1 MSRENR
7 MLLLLFVGMA
17 ALFTFF
23 RIRYPNLGSSAN
35 EEHPAMQ
42 TPALRVACETKHL
55 PAVEKVARRYELE
68 FGVQVMLTG
77 VSGAIA
83 SKKEYDLVIRKSQP
97 EPAQNGPLGGNQFLV
112 TIPPADGEKESQTIL
127 RATVFST
134 TNARKQG
141 ASRFARYLLARDKG
155 LPFLLPNKSAAAK
168 ADPWNENP
176 QPTVLV
182 QKAAFPFLQPELKHF
197 EENEGVRLL
206 LTTGNCE
213 FLSRKARA
221 DKTVDAVI
229 SFGANCDLGV
239 AAPRW
244 RPMPIPGRQIILAT
258 SRQSVPFLDKGASQ
272 HASLRLGGVQGI
284 HALILKQMPQHAWPQ
299 RVRQLLASQPIA
311 EYAKPQSLLRAVAQ
325 RKIDVGIILEQPNQQ
340 ANPQI
345 RLESLPNPAARLPI
359 LFWISQ
365 NSNYRQL
372 LSRLCASMSRQQ
384 PAANN

>member
-1 MSRENR
+1 

-23 RIRYPNLGSSAN
+23 RVRYPNLGGGAN

-42 TPALRVACETKHL
+42 TPTLQIACETKHL

-68 FGVQVMLTG
+68 FGVQVTLAG
-77 VSGAIA
+77 VSVDVVPEE
-83 SKKEYDLVIRKSQP
+83 EYDLVIRRSQP
-97 EPAQNGPLGGNQFLV
+97 DPSQSRPLGENQFLA
-112 TIPPADGEKESQTIL
+112 TIPSVDGEKESQTIL

-155 LPFLLPNKSAAAK
+155 LPLLAPDKSSNAN

-182 QKAAFPFLQPELKHF
+182 EEAAFPFLQPELKHF

-206 LTTGNCE
+206 LTTGDCD

-229 SFGANCDLGV
+229 SFGADCDLGV

-244 RPMPIPGRQIILAT
+244 RPMQIPSRQIVLAT
-258 SRQSVPFLDKGASQ
+258 SRQSKPFLDKGATQ
-272 HASLRLGGVQGI
+272 PASLRLGGVRGI
-284 HALILKQMPQHAWPQ
+284 HNLLLKQTPQHAWPQ
-299 RVRQLLASQPIA
+299 RLRQLLVAQSTA
-311 EYAKPQSLLRAVAQ
+311 EYAKPQSLLRAIAQ

-340 ANPQI
+340 ANSQI
-345 RLESLPNPAARLPI
+345 RLETLPNAAARLPI

-365 NSNYRQL
+365 SSNYRQL

-384 PAANN
+384 PAADN

>member
-7 MLLLLFVGMA
+7 MLILLFVGMA

-23 RIRYPNLGSSAN
+23 RIRYPNLGGGAN
-35 EEHPAMQ
+35 EEHPAMRM
-42 TPALRVACETKHL
+42 PLLRVACEAKHL

-68 FGVQVMLTG
+68 FGVQVTLAG
-77 VSGAIA
+77 VSGDIVP
-83 SKKEYDLVIRKSQP
+83 EEECDLVIRRTQP
-97 EPAQNGPLGGNQFLV
+97 EPAQSVPLGANQFLV
-112 TIPPADGEKESQTIL
+112 TIPPANGEKEGQTIL
-127 RATVFST
+127 SATVFST

-155 LPFLLPNKSAAAK
+155 LPLLLPNKSAAN

-182 QKAAFPFLQPELKHF
+182 QKAAFPFLQPELKLF

-206 LTTGNCE
+206 LTTGNCA
-213 FLSRKARA
+213 FLSRKTHAA
-221 DKTVDAVI
+221 KTVDAMI

-239 AAPRW
+239 ANPRW
-244 RPMPIPGRQIILAT
+244 RPMPIPARQIILAT
-258 SRQSVPFLDKGASQ
+258 PRQSLPFLDEGISPPV
-272 HASLRLGGVQGI
+272 SLRLGGVQGI
-284 HALILKQMPQHAWPQ
+284 NEIILKQMPQHIWPQ
-299 RVRQLLASQPIA
+299 RLRQLLAAQPIA
-311 EYAKPQSLLRAVAQ
+311 EYAKPQSLLRSIAQ

-345 RLESLPNPAARLPI
+345 RIESLPNAAARLPI

-365 NSNYRQL
+365 DSNYRQL
-372 LSRLCASMSRQQ
+372 LSRLSASMSRRQLMKQ
-384 PAANN
+384 N

>member
-1 MSRENR
+1 

-23 RIRYPNLGSSAN
+23 RIRYPNIGGVAGK
-35 EEHPAMQ
+35 HPAMQ
-42 TPALRVACETKHL
+42 TPALRVACEAEHL
-55 PAVEKVARRYELE
+55 PAVGKVARAYELE
-68 FGVQVMLTG
+68 FGVRVMLAG
-77 VSGAIA
+77 VSGA
-83 SKKEYDLVIRKSQP
+83 KKKYDLVIRGSQP
-97 EPAQNGPLGGNQFLV
+97 DPAPSSSLGGNQFLV
-112 TIPPADGEKESQTIL
+112 TLPSADSEKEVRTIL

-134 TNARKQG
+134 TNAQKQG
-141 ASRFARYLLARDKG
+141 ASRFARYLFARDKG
-155 LPFLLPNKSAAAK
+155 LPLLVPNKSAVAN

-182 QKAAFPFLQPELKHF
+182 WEAAFPFLQPELKLF

-206 LTTGNCE
+206 LMTGDCE
-213 FLSRKARA
+213 FLSRKAHA

-239 AAPRW
+239 AHPRW
-244 RPMPIPGRQIILAT
+244 RPMPIPSRQIVLAT
-258 SRQSVPFLDKGASQ
+258 SRQSGPFLDEGASPA
-272 HASLRLGGVQGI
+272 ASLRLGGIRGI
-284 HALILKQMPQHAWPQ
+284 NELILQQMPHHAWPQ
-299 RVRQLLASQPIA
+299 RLRQLLISQSPA

-325 RKIDVGIILEQPNQQ
+325 RKIDVGIALEWPNAP
-340 ANPQI
+340 ANSQI
-345 RLESLPNPAARLPI
+345 RLEALPNAAARLPL

-384 PAANN
+384 PAADN

>member
-23 RIRYPNLGSSAN
+23 RVRYPNIGVSAN

-42 TPALRVACETKHL
+42 TPALQVACETKHL

-68 FGVQVMLTG
+68 FGVQVTLAG
-77 VSGAIA
+77 IPVDVVREE
-83 SKKEYDLVIRKSQP
+83 EYDLVIRRSQP
-97 EPAQNGPLGGNQFLV
+97 DPSQSGHLGENQFLA
-112 TIPPADGEKESQTIL
+112 TIPSADGGKESQTIL

-134 TNARKQG
+134 TNAKKQG

-155 LPFLLPNKSAAAK
+155 LPLLAPDKSAAN

-182 QKAAFPFLQPELKHF
+182 EEAAFPFLQPELKHF

-206 LTTGNCE
+206 LTTGNCD
-213 FLSRKARA
+213 FLSRKAHA
-221 DKTVDAVI
+221 TKTVDAVI

-244 RPMPIPGRQIILAT
+244 RPMPIPSRQIVLAT
-258 SRQSVPFLDKGASQ
+258 SRQSKPFLDEGAFQ
-272 HASLRLGGVQGI
+272 PVSLRLGSVRGI
-284 HALILKQMPQHAWPQ
+284 HKILLKQTPQHAWPQ
-299 RVRQLLASQPIA
+299 RFRQLLSAQSPA
-311 EYAKPQSLLRAVAQ
+311 EYAKPQSLLRAIAQ
-325 RKIDVGIILEQPNQQ
+325 RKIDVGIILEQTNQQ
-340 ANPQI
+340 TNPQI
-345 RLESLPNPAARLPI
+345 RLETLPNAAARLPI

-384 PAANN
+384 LTADN